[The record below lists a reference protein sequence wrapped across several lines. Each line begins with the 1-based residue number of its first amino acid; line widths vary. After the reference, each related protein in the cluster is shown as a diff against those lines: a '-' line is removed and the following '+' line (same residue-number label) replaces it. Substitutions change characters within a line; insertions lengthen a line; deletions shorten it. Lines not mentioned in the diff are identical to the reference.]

1 MISRP
6 PLAGLLLA
14 LCLPLSANA
23 VTFLDN
29 GAPNLLDGFDLTY
42 LKEANR
48 FTVSTD
54 AVAKS
59 VKFWTLEPHT
69 ATWANL
75 VFWEIRSNTAAN
87 MPGTVLASG
96 NSTNLTHV
104 ATGMNANPYPE
115 YVITFDLPSVSLPA
129 GTYWLVLH
137 NGALSNNSMT
147 LASDILWET
156 TTKNT
161 SDPAYRPSF

>member
-6 PLAGLLLA
+6 PLAALLLA

-42 LKEANR
+42 LKETNR
-48 FTVSTD
+48 FTLSADV
-54 AVAKS
+54 VAKS

-75 VFWEIRSNTAAN
+75 VFWEIRLNTAAN

-104 ATGMNANPYPE
+104 VTGRNANPYPD
-115 YVITFDLPSVSLPA
+115 YVITFALPSLSLQA
-129 GTYWLVLH
+129 GRYWLVLN
-137 NGALSNNSMT
+137 NGALRTKSMS
-147 LASDILWET
+147 LGSDILGRRVPQT
-156 TTKNT
+156 LQI
-161 SDPAYRPSF
+161 P